1 MSLDK
6 NAIVLT
12 LEWYIPDGWYGTRK
26 RLVLSLDEENGFKN
40 ASEANRQR
48 SLFIKYINDRFKKP
62 PVKRADDKETR
73 EKFKGEE
80 AKAGA
85 LGNFPTYIYCGAGPS
100 YSCTNIYVT
109 VSKLQEWLA
118 QWEQSEAG
126 QEKARLKAYRETVKQ
141 YSAKL
146 KTARLRS

>member
-1 MSLDK
+1 MSLEK

-62 PVKRADDKETR
+62 PVKRADGKETR

-80 AKAGA
+80 TKAGA

-100 YSCTNIYVT
+100 YSCDNIHVT

-118 QWEQSEAG
+118 QWEQSYEAY
-126 QEKARLKAYRETVKQ
+126 EKARAREYRKSMAEIRVQ
-141 YSAKL
+141 S
-146 KTARLRS
+146 RRR